1 MTGFRHRK
9 DLVTNVSLI
18 IVGVFIT
25 HGDIGIG
32 TILGSAVFNVLFVIG
47 LCGVG
52 AGTVR
57 VLERFPFSNRILE
70 WNVPNGILC
79 LGKPE
84 SLKTAGV
91 VQFS

>member
-57 VLERFPFSNRILE
+57 VLERFPFSNQIRMERSKWYPLFGKAR
-70 WNVPNGILC
+70 VSKD
-79 LGKPE
+79 LG
-84 SLKTAGV
+84 SGSV
-91 VQFS
+91 